1 LLRKL
6 VFPISLSLL
15 LNSGWSAF
23 AQSQPPVPDGA
34 IRASAFIA
42 PQPVQGEKDL
52 SFQAVLFS
60 SLRIEL
66 ERSGLEVRVLE
77 EAELASLAQADLK
90 TLLERA
96 GGAGTDFLF
105 VESYTS
111 HVQELRV
118 EIVTY
123 GVEEADRMASVFFR
137 GRIGLR
143 LDEAVTQ
150 AANKLLPLLKARIA
164 LAVQRRKEALAAQPP
179 VEVALAEQAQPAGEP
194 PSGPQPPSPAEP
206 AGPVAPPAAE
216 PGTGEAAGEQAMPPE
231 PVSATAARP
240 EPLPAQPQRPLDWQ
254 VAAGAASFFP
264 LPALSDAVSLGIL
277 STVYLERL
285 LSTSIGTLGLG
296 LYAGFTTFMPAGA
309 GLAAYFQ
316 SLIPVGLDLRWTA
329 FERSRLGLFV
339 RLLGGAAVN
348 VSDQS
353 KVAGRLTRV
362 LPQLKAGAGLTLAL
376 SRRVGISVEF
386 LYEMLFYL
394 YTVDGGVANDL
405 IMGFNAPAICVYT
418 KW

>member
-1 LLRKL
+1 
-6 VFPISLSLL
+6 
-15 LNSGWSAF
+15 
-23 AQSQPPVPDGA
+23 
-34 IRASAFIA
+34 
-42 PQPVQGEKDL
+42 
-52 SFQAVLFS
+52 
-60 SLRIEL
+60 
-66 ERSGLEVRVLE
+66 
-77 EAELASLAQADLK
+77 
-90 TLLERA
+90 
-96 GGAGTDFLF
+96 
-105 VESYTS
+105 
-111 HVQELRV
+111 
-118 EIVTY
+118 
-123 GVEEADRMASVFFR
+123 
-137 GRIGLR
+137 
-143 LDEAVTQ
+143 
-150 AANKLLPLLKARIA
+150 
-164 LAVQRRKEALAAQPP
+164 
-179 VEVALAEQAQPAGEP
+179 
-194 PSGPQPPSPAEP
+194 
-206 AGPVAPPAAE
+206 
-216 PGTGEAAGEQAMPPE
+216 
-231 PVSATAARP
+231 
-240 EPLPAQPQRPLDWQ
+240 

>member
-1 LLRKL
+1 MLRKL

-15 LNSGWSAF
+15 PIFGWSAF
-23 AQSQPPVPDGA
+23 AQSQPSSPEGA

-52 SFQAVLFS
+52 SFQTVLFDA
-60 SLRIEL
+60 LRIEL
-66 ERSGLEVRVLE
+66 ERSGLEVRVLGKG
-77 EAELASLAQADLK
+77 ELASLAQADLK

-96 GGAGTDFLF
+96 GGAGADFLF
-105 VESYTS
+105 VEGYTRG
-111 HVQELRV
+111 VQELLV
-118 EIVTY
+118 KLVAY
-123 GVEEADRMASVFFR
+123 GVEEADRMASVSFR

-150 AANKLLPLLKARIA
+150 AANALLPLLQARIA
-164 LAVQRRKEALAAQPP
+164 LAAQRRTEALAAQPP
-179 VEVALAEQAQPAGEP
+179 VEVALAEQAKPAGGDE
-194 PSGPQPPSPAEP
+194 
-206 AGPVAPPAAE
+206 AGAQAA
-216 PGTGEAAGEQAMPPE
+216 PPE
-231 PVSATAARP
+231 PVLSTAAPP
-240 EPLPAQPQRPLDWQ
+240 EPLPAQPPSAVEALPQRPLDWQ
-254 VAAGAASFFP
+254 AAAGAASFFP
-264 LPALSDAVSLGIL
+264 LPALSDVVSLGIL
-277 STVYLERL
+277 STLYLERL
-285 LSTSIGTLGLG
+285 LSTSIGTLALG
-296 LYAGFTTFMPAGA
+296 LYAGFSTFMPAGA
-309 GLAAYFQ
+309 GLGGYFQ
-316 SLIPVGLDLRWTA
+316 SLIPVGLDLRWTV

-339 RLLGGAAVN
+339 RLLGGTAVN

-362 LPQLKAGAGLTLAL
+362 LPQLKAGAGLTVAL

-394 YTVDGGVANDL
+394 YMVDGKVANDL